1 MSEEKT
7 HFGFQQVPK
16 SEKAD
21 RVADVFRKVA
31 GQYDI
36 MNDVMSLGS
45 HRLMKR
51 MAVEMTRARSGDT
64 VLDLAGGTGDLSIL
78 LSKRVGPSG
87 QVLLCDINADML
99 RVGRDRLIDAGHAS
113 VMFAQGDAEQLP
125 LPDQSLDAVI
135 IGFGLRNVTDKEKA
149 LRAMCKALKPGGR
162 LVILEFS
169 KLTHPALEPLYQSFS
184 GLWPKVGQWLTGDGS
199 PYQYLVESIAMHP
212 DQATLK
218 TMLQTAGF
226 VGVGYDNVLGGIAA
240 IHYGDAPLQ
249 DIQTQTSPL
258 FEPES

>member
-1 MSEEKT
+1 MSEEQT
-7 HFGFQQVPK
+7 HFGFQKVPK

-51 MAVEMTRARSGDT
+51 MAVEITRARPGDT

-99 RVGRDRLIDAGHAS
+99 AVGRDRLIDAGHAS
-113 VMFAQGDAEQLP
+113 LMFVQGDAELLP
-125 LPDQSLDAVI
+125 LPDQSLDAAI

-149 LRAMCKALKPGGR
+149 LRAMRLALKPGAR

-169 KLTHPALEPLYQSFS
+169 KLTHPGLAPLYQKFS
-184 GLWPKVGQWLTGDGS
+184 GLWPKVGQWITGDGS

-212 DQATLK
+212 DQETLK
-218 TMLQTAGF
+218 AMLQTAGF
-226 VGVGYDNVLGGIAA
+226 VGVGYDNLLGGVAA
-240 IHYGDAPLQ
+240 IHYGEAP
-249 DIQTQTSPL
+249 
-258 FEPES
+258 FEDEKTATDPAFESEP

>member
-1 MSEEKT
+1 MSEEQT

-21 RVADVFRKVA
+21 RVADVFRKVS

-78 LSKRVGPSG
+78 LAKRVGPDG

-113 VMFAQGDAEQLP
+113 LMLIQGDAEQLP
-125 LPDQSLDAVI
+125 LPNQSLDATI
-135 IGFGLRNVTDKEKA
+135 IGFGLRNVTDKDKA
-149 LRAMCKALKPGGR
+149 LRAMRAALKPGGR

-169 KLTHPALEPLYQSFS
+169 KVTHPDLAPLYQKFS
-184 GLWPKVGQWLTGDGS
+184 GLWPKVGQWITGDAS

-212 DQATLK
+212 DQETLK

-226 VGVGYDNVLGGIAA
+226 VGVGYDNLLGGAAA
-240 IHYGDAPLQ
+240 IHYGEAPFQ
-249 DIQTQTSPL
+249 DEKTAKNPAI
-258 FEPES
+258 EPEP